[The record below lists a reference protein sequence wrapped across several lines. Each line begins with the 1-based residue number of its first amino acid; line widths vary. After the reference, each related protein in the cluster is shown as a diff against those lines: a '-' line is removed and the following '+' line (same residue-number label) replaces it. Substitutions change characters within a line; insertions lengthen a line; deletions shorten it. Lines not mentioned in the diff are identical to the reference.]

1 MDRDALFSSRLSP
14 ARAPAAP
21 VPRPSGDGSVSG
33 GPGLRRS
40 GQGGRRPDPI
50 RPPAAPA
57 FPRLG
62 LRDAAGRF
70 GPRRHGQRG
79 VVLLL
84 ALAVAL
90 LAGTSVLLARLEGG
104 AAARAREAAV
114 TARAL
119 AGARRALIGWSV
131 GAGLSGSGTEHTPGI
146 LPFPD
151 RNTDKGGYDGRA
163 DCVTRRLS
171 DRHLIGR
178 LASAGETSPCPARAL
193 GVEFRDGSGEPLWYA
208 VSRNLVNHRGGSAPD
223 PPINPGLLDAAPAY
237 PWLRLVD
244 ENGAVVNGGDG
255 EPLEVA
261 AVIIAPGP
269 PLADQDRTGAAPG
282 PAEYLDRATVDGVT
296 YDNADSD
303 GCRDAV
309 TGVGAYTDCS
319 GLTGEEFIL
328 YPDSRDTVTGADSF
342 NDRIAYVTAG
352 ELLRAAEARAL
363 GEMAVV
369 LERYRS
375 AHGAYPWMAPYTA
388 DPAADPTSVV
398 SYHGSADG
406 AGNTR
411 SGMLPIHAVAGQRYD
426 THYTLSWTIDSG
438 ATIATTESITT
449 ESTTIGSIP
458 APSDAELYALASA
471 TPQTTT
477 APAACAWNGDDG
489 VRCAG
494 ELYVHG
500 PVITRT
506 WNGPIIEERKVRVA
520 HAEAD
525 WRHTGGTGSVGANP
539 SASSPRTRTVV
550 TTTNLPA
557 SFTVS
562 VRGRNYEA
570 TCADAACSSPV
581 VTGMSVERTLTAG
594 PEAVATFTF
603 TGLEYDLSV
612 AQDGVPQWFVDNE
625 WRRYVY
631 AAVSSEEVGA
641 GGTPGGCIGSGTNC
655 LTVNAS
661 GGARTDVPA
670 FLIGAGPALPGQTRA
685 GCGAACLGEYFE
697 PPDNAAGGDSAT
709 RAPLAANFNDQVRIV
724 GPQGTSP

>member
-1 MDRDALFSSRLSP
+1 MNRRRIGPLERGASSGSP
-14 ARAPAAP
+14 
-21 VPRPSGDGSVSG
+21 
-33 GPGLRRS
+33 
-40 GQGGRRPDPI
+40 PDPV
-50 RPPAAPA
+50 RPPAAAPA
-57 FPRLG
+57 FRRHG
-62 LRDAAGRF
+62 RGGAAGRF
-70 GPRRHGQRG
+70 GPRRNGQRG
-79 VVLLL
+79 AVLLL
-84 ALAVAL
+84 ALTVAL

-104 AAARAREAAV
+104 AAPRAREAAV

-119 AGARRALIGWSV
+119 AGARRALIGWSA
-131 GAGLSGSGTEHTPGI
+131 GAGLSGSGTEHVPGV

-163 DCVTRRLS
+163 DCVTSWLS

-178 LASAGETSPCPARAL
+178 LASAGEASPCPARAL

-244 ENGAVVNGGDG
+244 ESGAVVNGGDG
-255 EPLEVA
+255 EPLEIA

-269 PLADQDRTGAAPG
+269 PLAGQTRSGAAPG
-282 PAEYLDRATVDGVT
+282 PDQYLDSVTVGGVT

-309 TGVGAYTDCS
+309 TGAGAYTDCP

-328 YPDSRDTVTGADSF
+328 YPDSRDTAADADSF

-375 AHGAYPWMAPYTA
+375 AHGVYPWMAPYTT
-388 DPAADPTSVV
+388 DPGADPTLAVA
-398 SYHGSADG
+398 YHGSADG

-411 SGMLPIHAVAGQRYD
+411 RGMLPVHAVAGQRYD
-426 THYTLSWTIDSG
+426 TPYTLRWTIDSG
-438 ATIATTESITT
+438 AAIATTDPS
-449 ESTTIGSIP
+449 SIGSTP

-471 TPQTTT
+471 APQTTS
-477 APAACAWNGDDG
+477 APARCAWNGDDG
-489 VRCAG
+489 VQCAG
-494 ELYVHG
+494 ERYLHG
-500 PVITRT
+500 PEVSLVQD
-506 WNGPIIEERKVRVA
+506 GPILREREVYVA
-520 HAEAD
+520 YGEAA
-525 WRHTGGTGSVGANP
+525 WTHTGGSGSVEADPGP
-539 SASSPRTRTVV
+539 SSPRTRTVT
-550 TTTNLPA
+550 TTTNPPA
-557 SFTVS
+557 SFTAS
-562 VRGRNYEA
+562 VRGRNYELA
-570 TCADAACSSPV
+570 CEGPSCA

-612 AQDGVPQWFVDNE
+612 AQDGVPRWFVDNE
-625 WRRYVY
+625 WHRYVY
-631 AAVSSEEVGA
+631 VAASGDEVGT
-641 GGTPGGCIGSGTNC
+641 GGPPPGGCIGSGANC
-655 LTVNAS
+655 LAVNAS
-661 GGARTDVPA
+661 GGTRTDVPA
-670 FLIGAGPALPGQTRA
+670 FLIGAGPALPGQIRA

-709 RAPLAANFNDQVRIV
+709 RAALATDFNDQVRIV
-724 GPQGTSP
+724 GPQGIGP

>member
-1 MDRDALFSSRLSP
+1 MRNDP
-14 ARAPAAP
+14 A
-21 VPRPSGDGSVSG
+21 
-33 GPGLRRS
+33 
-40 GQGGRRPDPI
+40 GRRNAFDPVA
-50 RPPAAPA
+50 RS
-57 FPRLG
+57 R
-62 LRDAAGRF
+62 RDGR
-70 GPRRHGQRG
+70 RGQRG
-79 VVLLL
+79 AVLLT

-90 LAGTSVLLARLEGG
+90 LAGTSALLARIEHAVAL
-104 AAARAREAAV
+104 RAREAAV

-119 AGARRALIGWSV
+119 ADARRALIGWSV
-131 GAGLSGSGTEHTPGI
+131 GAGLSGSGVGHTPGI

-151 RNTDKGGYDGRA
+151 RNTDAGGYDGKA
-163 DCVTRRLS
+163 DCVTSWLS

-223 PPINPGLLDAAPAY
+223 PPINPGLLDATPAY

-244 ENGAVVNGGDG
+244 AGGGVVNGSDG
-255 EPLEVA
+255 EPLEIA

-282 PAEYLDRATVDGVT
+282 AARYLDRVTVGGVT

-303 GCRDAV
+303 GCRDAA
-309 TGVGAYTDCS
+309 TGASAYTDCP

-328 YPDSRDTVTGADSF
+328 YPDSRDTAAGTDSF
-342 NDRIAYVTAG
+342 NDRIAWITAE

-375 AHGAYPWMAPYTA
+375 VHGVYPWMAPYTT
-388 DPAADPTSVV
+388 DPAADPTRAVA
-398 SYHGSADG
+398 YHGSADG

-411 SGMLPIHAVAGQRYD
+411 RGMLPVHAVAGQRYD
-426 THYTLSWTIDSG
+426 THYTLRWTIDSG
-438 ATIATTESITT
+438 AAITT
-449 ESTTIGSIP
+449 TDPASIGSTP
-458 APSDAELYALASA
+458 APTDAELYALASA
-471 TPQTTT
+471 TPQTTS

-494 ELYVHG
+494 EPYLHDPG
-500 PVITRT
+500 TTRA
-506 WNGPIIEERKVRVA
+506 WNGPILEEREVFVS
-520 HAEAD
+520 HAETE
-525 WRHTGGTGSVGANP
+525 WTHTGGTGSVGADP
-539 SASSPRTRTVV
+539 SASSPRTRTVA

-570 TCADAACSSPV
+570 TCADAACTDILT
-581 VTGMSVERTLTAG
+581 TGMSAERTLTVDTGATG
-594 PEAVATFTF
+594 TFTF

-612 AQDGVPQWFVDNE
+612 AQDGVPRWFVDNE
-625 WRRYVY
+625 WYRYVY
-631 AAVSSEEVGA
+631 AAASGEEVGT
-641 GGTPGGCIGSGTNC
+641 GGPPPGECIGSGAGC
-655 LTVNAS
+655 LAVNAS

-670 FLIGAGPALPGQTRA
+670 FLIGAGPALPGQIRA

-697 PPDNAAGGDSAT
+697 PPDNTAGGDSAT
-709 RAPLAANFNDQVRIV
+709 WAAPAANFNDQVRIV
-724 GPQGTSP
+724 GPRGTGP